1 MKIARDPCRAR
12 PLAVAGFFLC
22 CGGPS
27 AQDLS
32 SVAISTWPATTHYLG
47 FPEFAAKQD
56 GQIRITAGGTYTL
69 YLNGGLVGSDEDP
82 STVEVWSDLSFKK
95 KENQVA
101 VVVDHDG
108 TLSPYGFYLVID
120 GAEEQFISSPTDRA
134 MPWFWSGDPLPNEED
149 GWTKLKLSKLDE
161 HEEDGR
167 LITWQAA
174 QQGTLEP
181 RDFVEFEDLDLTR
194 AGSVA
199 GFPGGLSGQELGLR
213 LRSLAGQNMA
223 LNSRTSEPNLVDGD
237 ITKGVAFRKGAAS
250 LGQGVRTDL
259 GRLLLLERVRVITE
273 PPGRNDTY
281 EDLSL
286 RGYSILISQNGIG
299 YREVGARNQIATY
312 RESEVA
318 FPPTPARHVSLTIT
332 EFSSRDA
339 NPKVGELEVFV
350 QGRDDRG
357 SYLSPPLDLNSS
369 EVKNFERAIRHG
381 EVPDNTEMDLRFR
394 SGEDG
399 ESWSEWSPW
408 SSESEMGLNVP
419 EPRNYLQ
426 FEARMLARILDAT
439 PRLDSLVIWFEEGPF
454 PASRASGSISPARAS
469 IGVDTLF
476 TYTLELELADTDA
489 GVGRLAILTPWP
501 AQLDAGAV
509 QGLGEAA
516 IASTYA
522 TADSLVL
529 VFDPPITSAT
539 GTTEVIIIPFTTR
552 LLAASHDFQG
562 LLFAPESAASLQVGT
577 REGTDPVTEL
587 PYTSITEAADFDIPI
602 LDHVQALPAV
612 FTPNGDGANDV
623 AVLGFTL
630 GRVSGSFVHVEI
642 YDVGGKLV
650 RSMPPSRL
658 NPGSYSPVGGRAD
671 DLPGRWDGR
680 DDEGRLAPPGLY
692 LYRIV
697 VDLEPE
703 DEVATGVVGLAY

>member
-1 MKIARDPCRAR
+1 MKTASHPAWAR
-12 PLAVAGFFLC
+12 PLAAAGLFLC
-22 CGGPS
+22 GGGLS
-27 AQDLS
+27 AQELS
-32 SVAISTWPATTHYLG
+32 SVAISTWPSTTHYLG
-47 FPEFAAKQD
+47 FPEFVDAQD
-56 GQIRITAGGTYTL
+56 GQIRITAGGPYTL
-69 YLNGGLVGSDEDP
+69 YLNGDLVGSDADP
-82 STVEVWSDLSFKK
+82 STVEIWQDLAFKK

-108 TLSPYGFYLVID
+108 TRSPYGLYLVVD
-120 GAEEQFISSPTDRA
+120 GAEEQFVSSPTDRS
-134 MPWFWSGDPLPNEED
+134 MPWFWSGDPLPNDEG
-149 GWTKLKLSKLDE
+149 GWTQLKLSKLDE

-199 GFPGGLSGQELGLR
+199 GFPGGLSGQEQGLQ

-223 LNSRTSEPNLVDGD
+223 LNSRTSDPNLVDGD

-259 GRLLLLERVRVITE
+259 GRLLLLERVRVLTE
-273 PPGRNDTY
+273 PPGRNNTY

-286 RGYSILISQNGIG
+286 RGYSILISRDGIG
-299 YREVGARNQIATY
+299 YREVGARNQITTY
-312 RESEVA
+312 HESEVA

-357 SYLSPPLDLNSS
+357 AYLSPPLDLNTS
-369 EVKNFERAIRHG
+369 ETKNFERAIRFG
-381 EVPDNTEMDLRFR
+381 EVPTNTEMELRFR
-394 SGEDG
+394 SGQDG

-408 SSESEMGLNVP
+408 SARSEIPLTVP
-419 EPRNYLQ
+419 EPRGYLQ
-426 FEARMLARILDAT
+426 FEARMLSRILDAT
-439 PRLDSLVIWFEEGPF
+439 PRLDSLVIWFEEDAF

-476 TYTLELELADTDA
+476 TYTLQLEMEESNA
-489 GVGRLAILTPWP
+489 GVERLAILTPWP
-501 AQLDAGAV
+501 ARLDAGAV

-516 IASTYA
+516 IASSYT
-522 TADSLVL
+522 TVDSLVL
-529 VFDPPITSAT
+529 IFDPPITSAT
-539 GTTEVIIIPFTTR
+539 GTTEVVIPFTTR
-552 LLAASHDFQG
+552 LLSASHEFQG
-562 LLFAPESAASLQVGT
+562 LLFAPGQAASLQVDR

-587 PYTSITEAADFDIPI
+587 PYTTVAEAADFGIPI
-602 LDHVQALPAV
+602 LDDVQAHPAV
-612 FTPNGDGANDV
+612 FTPNGDDTNDF

-650 RSMPPSRL
+650 RSLPSSRL
-658 NPGSYSPVGGRAD
+658 NPGSYSPVGTGEEA
-671 DLPGRWDGR
+671 LPGRWDGL
-680 DDEGRLAPPGLY
+680 DDEGGLVPPGLY

-697 VDLEPE
+697 VDLEPD